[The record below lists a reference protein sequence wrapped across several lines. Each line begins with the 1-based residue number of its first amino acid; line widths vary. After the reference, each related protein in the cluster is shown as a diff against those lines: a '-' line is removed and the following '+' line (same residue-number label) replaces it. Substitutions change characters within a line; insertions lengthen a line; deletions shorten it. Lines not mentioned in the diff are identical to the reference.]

1 MELIFI
7 IFLTIFS
14 LTCLGLF
21 MYQFNKNRMDK
32 AQNYEELDRVK
43 E

>member
-1 MELIFI
+1 MGLIYI

-14 LTCLGLF
+14 LTFLALF
-21 MYQFNKNRMDK
+21 MYQLHKNKEDK
-32 AQNYEELDRVK
+32 AKNYEELDRVK